1 MKKIFGLLMILVMGS
16 ITHASDNRSAPNV
29 FSSGSTISSSQM
41 NENFNFLASEIREKD
56 VYCDNG
62 ERISDAINE
71 GYNSLVIYGECIEA
85 IGVYRLNPEVFG
97 MNYSDMPNKPT
108 SFLMIE
114 GASDGTGIISRPTN
128 SNFDFFIKDNSF
140 VQLSEITIN
149 HQFSVDE
156 GSFLRIENATINGSL
171 EVNNN
176 ATLKIENSTLVG
188 NNDNPALRVKASGH
202 AHIHKTNITASTNG
216 YEAIWLWN
224 NASMMLQGSSVVT
237 APAGITG
244 INMTTGSTAVLGD
257 DVQINSVDR
266 VAIQVDKNGTVE
278 INDNV
283 VVSRSDGDYA
293 IFVDPTSALRIN
305 GSDITISGVSCG
317 GVTSYI
323 QNDGNNTVNIS
334 DLCNSTGSSPIFF
347 TYTDFGPTNCS
358 QMGMQDLTESQCS
371 NFQPNEGS
379 TCDGGV
385 LPGCWYDSE
394 NGFWLYNTCGN
405 TSSGLMTVITAVACK
420 NFTLRD

>member
-1 MKKIFGLLMILVMGS
+1 MKKIFGLLMIFLMGS
-16 ITHASDNRSAPNV
+16 ITHASDNRSAPIV

-41 NENFNFLASEIREKD
+41 NENLNFLASEIREKD

-71 GYNSLVIYGECIEA
+71 GYNSLVIHGECIEA

-97 MNYSDMPNKPT
+97 MNYSDMPNKPI

-114 GASDGTGIISRPTN
+114 GASDGTGIISRPIN

-149 HQFSVDE
+149 HQFSIDE
-156 GSFLRIENATINGSL
+156 GSFLRLENTTINGSL

-188 NNDNPALRVKASGH
+188 NNDNPALRVKANGH
-202 AHIHKTNITASTNG
+202 TQIHNTNITASTTG

-224 NASMMLQGSSVVT
+224 NASMMLQGTSVVT
-237 APAGITG
+237 APAGMTG

-257 DVQINSVDR
+257 DVRINSVDQN
-266 VAIQVDKNGTVE
+266 AIHVDKNGTVE

-283 VVSRSDGDYA
+283 VVSRSDGNTA

-317 GVTSYI
+317 GITAFVE
-323 QNDGNNTVNIS
+323 DGSNNSVNIS
-334 DLCNSTGSSPIFF
+334 NTCNGFQNLLPTTVEIFSDNCVNHGYKDLISEHECAVAAGEKIRIVGAQN
-347 TYTDFGPTNCS
+347 
-358 QMGMQDLTESQCS
+358 
-371 NFQPNEGS
+371 QP
-379 TCDGGV
+379 
-385 LPGCWYDSE
+385 PGCFFNNDTNE
-394 NGFWLYNTCGN
+394 YNYNREMNPYEPLGGIY
-405 TSSGLMTVITAVACK
+405 SKGLCK
-420 NFTLRD
+420 Q